1 MGRFIEDTNLKKEG
15 EQTPEMLRQK
25 RKKLFKAFDIY
36 KTNVGYKLIA
46 ETKDRHGEIVEW
58 YQKALD
64 LDEEAINNYPEELNQ
79 YL

>member
-1 MGRFIEDTNLKKEG
+1 MGKFIEDTNLVKEG
-15 EQTPEMLRQK
+15 EKNAEMLRHK

-36 KTNVGYKLIA
+36 KTNVSYKLIT
-46 ETKDRHGEIVEW
+46 ETKDKHSEIVEW

-64 LDEEAINNYPEELNQ
+64 LDAEAINNYPEELNQ

>member
-36 KTNVGYKLIA
+36 KTNVSYKIVS
-46 ETKDRHGEIVEW
+46 ESKDRHAEIVEW
-58 YQKALD
+58 YNKALD
-64 LDEEAINNYPEELNQ
+64 LDAEAITNYPEELNQ

>member
-25 RKKLFKAFDIY
+25 RRKLFKAFDIY
-36 KTNVGYKLIA
+36 KTNVSYKLIG

-64 LDEEAINNYPEELNQ
+64 LNEEAINNYPEELNQ